1 MGEATVTI
9 NRIVVHT
16 STKAVIEG
24 LVSRKSEENFRNFQ
38 AIFLTLEG
46 EGGGELI
53 DRVDKL
59 VEFLILCLMRL
70 KYFSLN
76 TSDKN
81 LSLSNATMTTVF
93 ANLIK

>member
-46 EGGGELI
+46 GGGGGGGGG
-53 DRVDKL
+53 
-59 VEFLILCLMRL
+59 
-70 KYFSLN
+70 S
-76 TSDKN
+76 
-81 LSLSNATMTTVF
+81 
-93 ANLIK
+93 

>member
-1 MGEATVTI
+1 MTI

-38 AIFLTLEG
+38 AIFLTLER
-46 EGGGELI
+46 GGGELI

>member
-46 EGGGELI
+46 GG
-53 DRVDKL
+53 
-59 VEFLILCLMRL
+59 
-70 KYFSLN
+70 S
-76 TSDKN
+76 
-81 LSLSNATMTTVF
+81 
-93 ANLIK
+93 

>member
-38 AIFLTLEG
+38 AIFLTL

>member
-1 MGEATVTI
+1 MGEVTVTI

-46 EGGGELI
+46 GGGELI

>member
-46 EGGGELI
+46 GGGGGGGGGV
-53 DRVDKL
+53 DRP
-59 VEFLILCLMRL
+59 
-70 KYFSLN
+70 S
-76 TSDKN
+76 
-81 LSLSNATMTTVF
+81 
-93 ANLIK
+93 

>member
-46 EGGGELI
+46 GGGGLI
-53 DRVDKL
+53 DRVDKR